1 MLFSQQQ
8 YAIDYSIEKVEFNQQ
23 IDLSIVIP
31 PRYKQIL
38 LADIA
43 KEYFN

>member
-23 IDLSIVIP
+23 MIYRVIP